1 MAFFGRLQNRFSY
14 FNKASFL
21 NERDLVFIGG
31 GHTHALVLRMLAMKP
46 IPNVRLTL
54 ISDTRLTPYSGML
67 PGFISGHYSQAQT
80 HIDLNK
86 LAQAGHIRFIHG
98 RVTGLDV
105 ERKRIQVHNHPDIE
119 YDKVSV
125 NVGSTPNLTLPGAKE
140 FAVGVKPVSQLTAT
154 WAHLLAHD
162 YQGKTPHWAIV
173 GAGAAGVEIALA
185 IAHRFAKQQKPI
197 QLSLV
202 QSGSALLAGYQR
214 GVQNRVR
221 KALKYFNVTLV
232 NNFRVVKVE
241 QHQLVA
247 DDNQTLAIDKSIW
260 CTPATAPTWP
270 KEAGLATDEQGFIA
284 VNAYLQSTSHTDVF
298 AAGDVAS
305 MTFSP
310 RPKAGVYAV
319 RSAPFLTKNLRAAF
333 GLSNFTPTKLQTT
346 FLSLISLGNRTAA
359 GQKMGISF
367 SGGWVWRWKN
377 HIDLTFMN
385 LFQKHLPTMDSHMNE
400 PMHCAGCG
408 SKLGPQLLQ
417 DSLQAL
423 PIYKQANLAI
433 NLAKTEDAA
442 VAIYH
447 KEHSVYQ
454 SIDGFRAFTDD
465 LYRLGIVTTHHGI
478 NDLYAM
484 GIQPTS
490 AQVWANICFAHP
502 RLSKRDFQQ
511 LMSGITESL
520 IHHETT
526 LVGGHS
532 TQGNETHVG
541 IVVNGEQSNVWSKN
555 NLKPG
560 DCLLLNRPLGSGV
573 ILAADM
579 QGKADAEIVDQLW
592 AHLLTSNRT
601 FFKALRA
608 LHVHGAT
615 DVSGFG
621 LVGHCLEMVEGSDLQ
636 INIDS
641 RKVPI
646 LAGALE
652 LSQAGI
658 GSSLLPQLLP
668 LKSRCNISKEAYSQ
682 VIDLLFDPQ
691 TNGGLLVSVSPEVA
705 TQLLKIDGVVKIGEV
720 TARML
725 ASEKEVAIH

>member
-1 MAFFGRLQNRFSY
+1 M
-14 FNKASFL
+14 
-21 NERDLVFIGG
+21 NESDLVFIGG
-31 GHTHALVLRMLAMKP
+31 GHTHVLVLRMLAMKP
-46 IPNVRLTL
+46 ISNVRLTL

-67 PGFISGHYSQAQT
+67 PGFISGHYSKAQT

-86 LAQAGHIRFIHG
+86 LAQAANVRFIHG

-105 ERKRIQVHNHPDIE
+105 DLKRIHIHNHPDIE
-119 YDKVSV
+119 YDKVSI
-125 NVGSTPNLTLPGAKE
+125 NVGSTPNLTVPGAKE

-162 YQGKTPHWAIV
+162 YQGKTPHWAVV

-185 IAHRFAKQQKPI
+185 IAHRFAQQQKPI

-202 QSGSALLAGYQR
+202 QSGSELLSNYQR
-214 GVQNRVR
+214 GVQKAVR
-221 KALKYFNVTLV
+221 KALKRNNVTLV
-232 NNFRVVKVE
+232 NHFRVTKVE
-241 QHQLVA
+241 QQQLVA
-247 DDNQTLAIDKSIW
+247 DDNQVLAIDKSIW
-260 CTPATAPTWP
+260 CTPATAPIWP
-270 KEAGLATDEQGFIA
+270 KKAGLATDEQGFIE
-284 VNAYLQSTSHTDVF
+284 VNEYLQSTSHPDVF

-305 MTFSP
+305 MTYSP

-319 RSAPFLTKNLRAAF
+319 RSAPFLEKNLRAA
-333 GLSNFTPTKLQTT
+333 LQHTTFTKTKLQTS

-359 GQKMGISF
+359 GQKMGFSF
-367 SGGWVWRWKN
+367 SGGWVWKWKD
-377 HIDLTFMN
+377 HIDLTFMD
-385 LFQKHLPTMDSHMNE
+385 LFQKHLPSMHSDMDE

-408 SKLGPQLLQ
+408 SKLGPQMLQ
-417 DSLQAL
+417 ESLKDL
-423 PIYKQANLAI
+423 PIYEQANFPHH
-433 NLAKTEDAA
+433 LAKTEDAA
-442 VAIYH
+442 IAIVN
-447 KEHSVYQ
+447 KEQSVYQ

-465 LYRLGIVTTHHGI
+465 LYRLGIVTTHHAV

-511 LMSGITESL
+511 LMNGITEAL

-532 TQGNETHVG
+532 TQGKETHLA
-541 IVVNGEQSNVWSKN
+541 IVVNGQQHHVWPKN
-555 NLKPG
+555 NLKAG

-579 QGKADAEIVDQLW
+579 QLKAEAGTVDGLW
-592 AHLLTSNRT
+592 AHLLTSNRA
-601 FFKALRA
+601 FFKALQN
-608 LHVHGAT
+608 HEVHSAT

-621 LVGHCLEMVEGSDLQ
+621 LLGHCLEMVEGSDLQ

-641 RKVPI
+641 RNVP
-646 LAGALE
+646 LLPGALD
-652 LSQAGI
+652 LSQLGVA
-658 GSSLLPQLLP
+658 SSLLPQLLP
-668 LKSRCNISKEAYSQ
+668 LKNRCMVSENAQNQI
-682 VIDLLFDPQ
+682 IDLLFDPQ

-705 TQLLKIDGVVKIGEV
+705 SKLLIIDGVVKVGHV
-720 TARML
+720 TSRL
-725 ASEKEVAIH
+725 QTGDKEISIY

>member
-1 MAFFGRLQNRFSY
+1 M
-14 FNKASFL
+14 
-21 NERDLVFIGG
+21 NESDLVFIGG
-31 GHTHALVLRMLAMKP
+31 GHTHVLVLRMLAMNP

-67 PGFISGHYSQAQT
+67 PGFISGHYSKTQT

-86 LAQAGHIRFIHG
+86 LAQAGNVRFIHG

-105 ERKRIQVHNHPDIE
+105 DRKRIQVNNHPDIE
-119 YDKVSV
+119 YDKVSI
-125 NVGSTPNLTLPGAKE
+125 NVGSTPNLTVPGAKE
-140 FAVGVKPVSQLTAT
+140 FAVGVKPVSQLTAA
-154 WAHLLAHD
+154 WAQLLAHD

-185 IAHRFAKQQKPI
+185 IAHRFAQQQKPI

-202 QSGSALLAGYQR
+202 QAGSALLENYQR
-214 GVQNRVR
+214 GVQTRVR
-221 KALKYFNVTLV
+221 KALKDYNVTLV
-232 NNFRVVKVE
+232 NNFRVARVE
-241 QHQLVA
+241 QQQLVA

-260 CTPATAPTWP
+260 CSAATAPIWP
-270 KEAGLATDEQGFIA
+270 EKAGLATDPQGFIA

-305 MTFSP
+305 MTHSP

-319 RSAPFLTKNLRAAF
+319 RCAPFLEKNLRAAF
-333 GLSNFTPTKLQTT
+333 QQQKFTQTKLQNN
-346 FLSLISLGNRTAA
+346 FLSLISLGNQMAV
-359 GQKMGISF
+359 GQKMGFSF
-367 SGGWVWRWKN
+367 SGKWVWRWKN

-385 LFQKHLPTMDSHMNE
+385 LFFEKLPNMPSDMDE

-408 SKLGPQLLQ
+408 SKLGPQLLAE
-417 DSLQAL
+417 SLKDL
-423 PIYKQANLAI
+423 PIFKQANLAT
-433 NLAKTEDAA
+433 NLSKAEDAA
-442 VAIYH
+442 VAIYS
-447 KEHSVYQ
+447 KEHSVFQ

-465 LYRLGIVTTHHGI
+465 LYRFGIVTTHHAV

-484 GIQPTS
+484 GIEPIS

-511 LMSGITESL
+511 LMSGITETL
-520 IHHETT
+520 IHHQTT

-532 TQGNETHVG
+532 TQGKETHLA
-541 IVVNGEQSNVWSKN
+541 IVVNGQQHKVWQKN

-560 DCLLLNRPLGSGV
+560 DWLLLNRPIGSGV

-579 QGKADAEIVDQLW
+579 QGKAQASVVDQLW
-592 AHLLTSNRT
+592 QHLLASNRS
-601 FFKALRA
+601 FFSALQT
-608 LHVHGAT
+608 HDVHGAT

-641 RKVPI
+641 HSVP
-646 LAGALE
+646 LLPGAVA
-652 LSQAGI
+652 LSQSGI
-658 GSSLLPQLLP
+658 ASSLLPQLLP
-668 LKSRCNISKEAYSQ
+668 LKNRCMISENAHSP
-682 VIDLLFDPQ
+682 VIDLFFDPQ
-691 TNGGLLVSVSPEVA
+691 TNGGLLVSVSPEVGA
-705 TQLLKIDGVVKIGEV
+705 QLLNIDGITKIGHV
-720 TARML
+720 KPRKDPND
-725 ASEKEVAIH
+725 KEVFIY